1 MRAKVFLLLTLIL
14 PLLAAC
20 SDGSDHIP
28 ETGTDNS
35 DDPALA
41 FLSYTSEPQP
51 RGGTCN
57 DTVDVQA
64 PVIVNGF
71 GFNHANTRN
80 QTSLIDASNV
90 DTLAVNFHYA
100 PASVREKRGAPAVT
114 AQVIFMTS
122 GRQLLAI
129 NRLSGCRYWTFATP
143 QAGSNFRSASILFV
157 PASDTSPAVVYAADF
172 NGYVYAVDAA
182 SGEPLWQTFVGTVPH
197 FHFVTGGM
205 QHYAGK
211 LFVPVSS
218 KEVLATL
225 VYPGACCTSHGM
237 MVALDA
243 LSGATL
249 WQFHTTGDADET
261 VSPGARIGPN
271 GAPVWT
277 TPTLDIRRNALYI
290 GTGQNYTEPAT
301 ATSDAIIS
309 LDMDS
314 GAVNWVFQ
322 ARQYDTWNGNCEIP
336 GSMRCPVPPGH
347 DFDFGAAPIL
357 LEDGNTLIAGDK
369 GGVVYS
375 LRADTGALNWSNKV
389 SKGSTLGGIH
399 WGMAVDSRRVYVA
412 ATDFHIDKA
421 TGGVAD
427 LIAGAKPGIYALNLQ
442 SGAIEW
448 EIHPTHTFEGLT
460 TPSLYSA
467 SLSVS
472 NDLLFAG
479 SLDGVVRA
487 FATRDGSEKWS
498 LDTAVTFSDINGET
512 GNGGTIDSVG
522 VIVAGD
528 GLLINSGYS
537 TFQGVDGRYQAGAGN
552 ALFVL
557 RLAQEQ

>member
-1 MRAKVFLLLTLIL
+1 MRCVLILFLIL

-20 SDGSDHIP
+20 SDGGDSTLEIRLND
-28 ETGTDNS
+28 S

-41 FLSYTSEPQP
+41 FMSYTAEPQP
-51 RGGTCN
+51 RGGDCT
-57 DTVDVQA
+57 DAVDVHA

-80 QTSLIDASNV
+80 QVSLVNADNV
-90 DTLAVNFHYA
+90 GTLAVNFHYA
-100 PASVREKRGAPAVT
+100 PPAVTEKRGAPAVT
-114 AQVIFMTS
+114 AQAIFVTS

-129 NRLSGCRYWTFATP
+129 NRLSGCRYWAFATP
-143 QAGSNFRSASILFV
+143 AAGSNFRSASILFV
-157 PASDTSPAVVYAADF
+157 PASETSPAVVYAADF

-182 SGEPLWQTFVGTVPH
+182 SGELLWQKFAGTIRH

-205 QHYAGK
+205 QHYQGR

-225 VYPGACCTSHGM
+225 FFPGACCTSHGM
-237 MVALDA
+237 LVALDA
-243 LSGATL
+243 LTGDTL
-249 WQFHTTGDADET
+249 WQFHTTGDAVET
-261 VSPGARIGPN
+261 VMPGERIGPN

-322 ARQYDTWNGNCEIP
+322 ARQYDTWNGNCEIAN
-336 GSMRCPVPPGH
+336 SLRCPVPVGH

-357 LEDGNTLIAGDK
+357 LEDGDTLIAGDK

-375 LRADTGALNWSNKV
+375 IQAETGALNWSNKV

-399 WGMAVDSRRVYVA
+399 WGMAVDKRRVYAA

-421 TGGVAD
+421 TGGLAD
-427 LIAGAKPGIYALNLQ
+427 LIAGARPGIYALNLA

-448 EIHPTHTFEGLT
+448 EIHPTHAFAGLT

-487 FATRDGSEKWS
+487 FATGDGSEKWS
-498 LDTAVTFSDINGET
+498 LDTAVTFTDINGEA

-522 VIVAGD
+522 VVVAGD

-557 RLAQEQ
+557 RLPQ